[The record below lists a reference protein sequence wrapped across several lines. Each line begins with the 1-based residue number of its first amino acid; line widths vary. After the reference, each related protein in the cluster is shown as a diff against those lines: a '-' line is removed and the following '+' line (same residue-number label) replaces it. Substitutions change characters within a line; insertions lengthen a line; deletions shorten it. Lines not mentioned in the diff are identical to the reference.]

1 MRKYEHAQYVAT
13 IAEVRRMRDSVAG
26 QAAIKRAGQAYLP
39 APCADD
45 DDDPDAA
52 VKRYDSFKLYAEYD
66 NVPSNTLDTLTGA
79 MFRVDATAQLGPL
92 DERLLDDADG
102 NGVGLLEL
110 IEVTAAEC
118 LQMRY
123 HGLLVEYNGLAGVD
137 PSEVTV
143 EMKQAAALR
152 AVIKQYQREDIK
164 NWSYRVIDGAKKLNV
179 VVLAQCETQLDEDL
193 KDTKVESL
201 LKLAL
206 DANGDYYQQ
215 RLVGDS
221 GEWSERVYPLAA
233 GQRLK
238 EIPFEIVLSST
249 RNTGSV
255 PAQLGYLDPIST
267 KCVQR
272 YQVSALLKEAL
283 RITAQPTSYSKGWTP
298 ASLQLY
304 QKATGRQRVAL
315 GSGQHIPLFG
325 EADVGYLTW
334 NADSSALFRYMD
346 DNKKQIIAMGGVFNE
361 ETDSASTATAAS
373 INSAEKKGVLSG
385 LAASIERSY
394 GRVLY
399 WVGQFEGVQ
408 VDQDVGVALTREFVA
423 ATLDATQ
430 RAAILGEV
438 REGLYSR
445 AEGLRQLE
453 RGGVSTMT
461 ALELLDEL
469 ETNGGI

>member
-1 MRKYEHAQYVAT
+1 MTKYQHAQYAAT
-13 IAEVRRMRDSVAG
+13 LPEVRRMRDSVAG

-39 APCADD
+39 APCSDE
-45 DDDPDAA
+45 DDPAAA
-52 VKRYDSFKLYAEYD
+52 VKRYDALKLYAEYD

-79 MFRVDATAQLGPL
+79 MFRVDATAQLGGL

-123 HGLLVEYNGLAGVD
+123 HGILVEYNGLAGVD

-143 EMKQAAALR
+143 EMKQSQDLR
-152 AVIKQYQREDIK
+152 AVIKQYQREDII
-164 NWSYRVIDGAKKLNV
+164 NWSYRVINGAKKLNV
-179 VVLAQCETQLDEDL
+179 VVLTQCETQLDDEL
-193 KDTKVESL
+193 KETEVKSL

-206 DANGDYYQQ
+206 DSDGAYYQQ

-221 GEWSERVYPLAA
+221 GTWSEKVYPLAA
-233 GQRLK
+233 GQRLR

-255 PAQLGYLDPIST
+255 PAQLGYLDPISA
-267 KCVQR
+267 KSIQR

-283 RITAQPTSYSKGWTP
+283 RITAQPTSWSKGWTP
-298 ASLQLY
+298 TSLQQY
-304 QKATGRQRVAL
+304 RNATGRTHVSL
-315 GSGQHIPLFG
+315 GSGEHIPLFG
-325 EADVGYLTW
+325 AAEVGYLTW
-334 NADSSALFRYMD
+334 EADSNALFKYMD
-346 DNKKQIIAMGGVFNE
+346 DNKKQIIALGGVFNE

-394 GRVLY
+394 GRALY
-399 WVGQFEGVQ
+399 WVGQFEGIPT
-408 VDQDVGVALTREFVA
+408 DQDVGVALTREFVA

-430 RAAILGEV
+430 RSAILGEV

-445 AEGLRQLE
+445 AEGRRQLE
-453 RGGVSTMT
+453 RGGVSTRT
-461 ALELLDEL
+461 AEELTDEL
-469 ETNGGI
+469 ETNGGV